1 MSFGIK
7 QHKLYLC
14 EQKRYFMLVNDCLRL
29 IKWCNVKLYVVL
41 FLYMCSLWYK
51 HLIDELSYILKIPGI
66 FSDSPSSI
74 RNSWERNIQGFPHV
88 FIPKLQFTT
97 SCISAHI
104 HITVFQL
111 VSLQSVY
118 SPLLNTITTYLVSFT
133 FICQRAEC
141 TTCLPV
147 KSTILSTASQPWYGY
162 SSSKVRWS
170 KGYCIHNTLRCGCC
184 W

>member
-1 MSFGIK
+1 MAIFICIIALAIQFCVPSITHRTEYAWLLFQVIYW
-7 QHKLYLC
+7 HKALC
-14 EQKRYFMLVNDCLRL
+14 
-29 IKWCNVKLYVVL
+29 
-41 FLYMCSLWYK
+41 
-51 HLIDELSYILKIPGI
+51 G
-66 FSDSPSSI
+66 I
-74 RNSWERNIQGFPHV
+74 RNSWERNIQGFPHF

-111 VSLQSVY
+111 VSLQSVC
-118 SPLLNTITTYLVSFT
+118 SPLLNTITTYLVRFT

-141 TTCLPV
+141 ITCLPV
-147 KSTILSTASQPWYGY
+147 KSTILSTASQPSYGY

-170 KGYCIHNTLRCGCC
+170 KGYCIHNTLRCGSC

>member
-1 MSFGIK
+1 MYHIK
-7 QHKLYLC
+7 K
-14 EQKRYFMLVNDCLRL
+14 K
-29 IKWCNVKLYVVL
+29 L
-41 FLYMCSLWYK
+41 FLSYFVQNTIRAPPSKGCVIAYSRG
-51 HLIDELSYILKIPGI
+51 HLTVY
-66 FSDSPSSI
+66 SI

-111 VSLQSVY
+111 VSLQSVC

-147 KSTILSTASQPWYGY
+147 KSTILSTASQPSYGY
-162 SSSKVRWS
+162 KYDDRQVTA
-170 KGYCIHNTLRCGCC
+170 YTTL
-184 W
+184 

>member
-1 MSFGIK
+1 METTLSLRFSAVWNVDIVYSD
-7 QHKLYLC
+7 QIIWPCKLFAWLISLC
-14 EQKRYFMLVNDCLRL
+14 GSRRTRKPR
-29 IKWCNVKLYVVL
+29 
-41 FLYMCSLWYK
+41 
-51 HLIDELSYILKIPGI
+51 
-66 FSDSPSSI
+66 PSCHI

-111 VSLQSVY
+111 VSLQSVC

-141 TTCLPV
+141 TTCLLV
-147 KSTILSTASQPWYGY
+147 KSTILSTASQPSYGY
-162 SSSKVRWS
+162 KYDDRQVTA
-170 KGYCIHNTLRCGCC
+170 YTTL
-184 W
+184 

>member
-1 MSFGIK
+1 MSTKLTKGKNGKKGITFFQ
-7 QHKLYLC
+7 QHNFRVVQL
-14 EQKRYFMLVNDCLRL
+14 EFD
-29 IKWCNVKLYVVL
+29 KWRPLSKMIPNNLL
-41 FLYMCSLWYK
+41 QHPMSAETHERETYK
-51 HLIDELSYILKIPGI
+51 V
-66 FSDSPSSI
+66 
-74 RNSWERNIQGFPHV
+74 FPTF

-111 VSLQSVY
+111 VSLQSVC

-141 TTCLPV
+141 ITCLPV
-147 KSTILSTASQPWYGY
+147 KSTILSTASQPSYGY

-170 KGYCIHNTLRCGCC
+170 KGYCIHNTLRCGSC